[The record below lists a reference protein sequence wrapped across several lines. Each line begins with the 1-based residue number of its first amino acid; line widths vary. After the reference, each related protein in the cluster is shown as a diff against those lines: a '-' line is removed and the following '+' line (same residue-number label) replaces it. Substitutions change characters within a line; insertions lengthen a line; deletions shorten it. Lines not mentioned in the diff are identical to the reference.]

1 MTAAANGKISLKWD
15 VFVAKRQ
22 GVTRDLPPGNEQ
34 WMWVPTS
41 STLIYG
47 RRDAVLVDALL
58 TVEQTQA
65 LVEWVAASGKNL
77 TTIYVTHGHG
87 DHFFGLG
94 ALLDRFPNAR
104 AVATPDVVKVMRKQ
118 ASPEYVATFWK
129 PRYPTQIP
137 ERLVIAEEL
146 KGNVIDLEGH
156 ELVAVEVGHTDTDHT
171 TCLHVPSVDL
181 VVAGDAAYNDV
192 HLYLAESNGQTRKE
206 WIAALDKIET
216 LKPRAV
222 IAGHKKAEKD
232 DSPRIIEE
240 TRQYIRD
247 FESLAK
253 MTTTAREL
261 YDKMLELYP
270 DRANPGSLWGS
281 ARAVKP

>member
-22 GVTRDLPPGNEQ
+22 GVTRDLPPGKEQ

-104 AVATPDVVKVMRKQ
+104 AVATPHVVKVMRKQ
-118 ASPEYVATFWK
+118 ASREYVATFWK

-270 DRANPGSLWGS
+270 NRANPGSLWGS